1 MAAFRFSRT
10 EESQVDPFNAGDPV
24 LPGGE
29 PEALA
34 EADEPEGQVE
44 YMAHGESGGT
54 PHKPGDNYQA
64 PTTRGHD
71 YDAPSID
78 EPSRSAR
85 TRPRRSRTAPATP
98 TAPESEVGKRT
109 EKDRRVVTSV
119 IVLLVIL
126 VSFGSSLVSCAVGLV
141 GSAADGIGS
150 AVESLGD
157 VFFED
162 DDADER
168 DDYVPE
174 QDADDESAA
183 AALEARLDELLADPA
198 SGELHD
204 RVAAYLDEKM
214 LTIEGYHAS
223 ELGLDADALAT
234 FVLEGLG
241 AEASFAYA
249 FDDGTGSAYA
259 EVTALSANELFWALN
274 DAFGDYLLDND
285 LWGRDVALPDDAQR
299 AHVAAAAEEVLASFA
314 EPETST
320 YVFLLERTGDVWTVN
335 AQDLDDTVVSILGL
349 Y

>member
-10 EESQVDPFNAGDPV
+10 EGSQVDPFNAGEPE

-29 PEALA
+29 PETLA
-34 EADEPEGQVE
+34 EADEPEGQLE
-44 YMAHGESGGT
+44 YAAHGEPGGT
-54 PHKPGDNYQA
+54 PHKPEDDYRA
-64 PTTRGHD
+64 PVTRGHD

-78 EPSRSAR
+78 GPR
-85 TRPRRSRTAPATP
+85 RPRRTRARRSPAPSGEVRERTA
-98 TAPESEVGKRT
+98 R
-109 EKDRRVVTSV
+109 DRRVVTRV

-150 AVESLGD
+150 AMESLGD
-157 VFFED
+157 VFFEEE
-162 DDADER
+162 DDAEW

-183 AALEARLDELLADPA
+183 AALRAHLSELLADPA

-204 RVAAYLDEKM
+204 RVAACLDEKM

-223 ELGLDADALAT
+223 ELGLDADELAT
-234 FVLEGLG
+234 FVLEGTDVEV
-241 AEASFAYA
+241 AYAYA
-249 FDDGTGSAYA
+249 FSDGTASAYA
-259 EVTALSANELFWALN
+259 EVTARSANELFWTLD

-285 LWGRDVALPDDAQR
+285 LWGRDHALPDEAQR
-299 AHVAAAAEEVLASFA
+299 AHIAAAAEEALASFA
-314 EPETST
+314 EPDAST
-320 YVFLLERTGDVWTVN
+320 YVFLLERTGDAWAVDE
-335 AQDLDDTVVSILGL
+335 QDLDETVESIFGL

>member
-10 EESQVDPFNAGDPV
+10 EGSQVDPFNAGEPE

-34 EADEPEGQVE
+34 EAGEPEGQVE
-44 YMAHGESGGT
+44 YAAHGEPGGS
-54 PHKPGDNYQA
+54 PHKPEDDYRA

-78 EPSRSAR
+78 EPRKAKRAR
-85 TRPRRSRTAPATP
+85 ARRARTAPP
-98 TAPESEVGKRT
+98 APASEVGTRT
-109 EKDRRVVTSV
+109 EKDRRVVTRV

-150 AVESLGD
+150 AMGSLGD
-157 VFFED
+157 VFFEG
-162 DDADER
+162 DDADEW

-183 AALEARLDELLADPA
+183 AALEARLGELLADPA

-204 RVAAYLDEKM
+204 RVAAYLDDKM
-214 LTIEGYHAS
+214 LTIEGYSAS

-234 FVLEGLG
+234 FVLEGLD

-259 EVTALSANELFWALN
+259 EVTARSANELFWALN

-285 LWGRDVALPDDAQR
+285 LWGRDVALPDEAQR

-320 YVFLLERTGDVWTVN
+320 YVFLLERAGDAWRVN
-335 AQDLDDTVVSILGL
+335 EQDLDETVVSILGL